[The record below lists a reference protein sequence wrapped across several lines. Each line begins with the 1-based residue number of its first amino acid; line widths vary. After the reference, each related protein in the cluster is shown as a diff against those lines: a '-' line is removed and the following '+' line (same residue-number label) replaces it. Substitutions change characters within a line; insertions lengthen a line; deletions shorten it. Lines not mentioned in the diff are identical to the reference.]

1 MQSDFVDEKISRFN
15 RKYKFQHM
23 YTHLII
29 SGMILFSAGQLI
41 LREALINEHSE
52 RRQSEDWVRLKK
64 KRK

>member
-23 YTHLII
+23 YTHLTI

-41 LREALINEHSE
+41 LREALINWSTV
-52 RRQSEDWVRLKK
+52 REDN
-64 KRK
+64 RKIG